1 MHVTHER
8 IEEIRDELFA
18 HDIPPLPDDAMLCWH
33 DDDVYKYFESNGA
46 HRPLSGFP
54 TEVVAEEVLAPQPPP
69 PPPPP
74 SGAGTYRVVYKPR
87 VAVRNQKEL
96 TATLIGSRNAGATV
110 SGVVDNG
117 WLHLDAGGFI
127 MLSHP
132 ELGTLLERVDNE
144 TATAPPSKPVASS
157 PTAATRLSLQKNVFG
172 EVKTQRKAC
181 GANLKITD
189 AAGASRDA
197 LFDHFVRQELLFDF
211 QENFRAQGIPNLM
224 YNTDEATDTECVMWC
239 QMGGQLGP
247 LPCKKGQR
255 KLVPGGVRQRVET
268 LGGLRCL
275 VAEKEEGSDEPPLLL
290 VVLAHGIHVLGDDL
304 YGLAYHLA
312 RRRVRFVL
320 PGAPELSS
328 EGRPEAMMRTP
339 RQWFGWSPEDPQP
352 TLVPRL
358 SAAARQLA
366 TCVLAAQ
373 AAAPGAK
380 LVLGGFS
387 QGAAVALRAATF
399 EERLLPRPAAVIQLA
414 AQAPHADLPPSVLDG
429 VLVLVAAGTEDSIAP
444 VASAEKL
451 LAACTAAGA
460 LAEPLLRY
468 EGAHEVTSDV
478 ALAIGVLLDRLAE
491 ADEPNSRALV

>member
-1 MHVTHER
+1 MPVTHER

-18 HDIPPLPDDAMLCWH
+18 HDIEPLPDAAMLCWH
-33 DDDVYKYFESNGA
+33 ADDVYKYFESNGA
-46 HRPLSGFP
+46 HRP
-54 TEVVAEEVLAPQPPP
+54 TEVVAEEVLAPPPP
-69 PPPPP
+69 PLPPPP
-74 SGAGTYRVVYKPR
+74 SGAGTYRVVYKSR
-87 VAVRNQKEL
+87 VAVRNQKKL
-96 TATLIGSRNAGATV
+96 TADLIGSRNAGATV
-110 SGVVDNG
+110 CGAVEDG
-117 WLHLDAGGFI
+117 WLHLDAGGGFI
-127 MLSHP
+127 MLTHP
-132 ELGTLLERVDNE
+132 EFGTLLERVDNE
-144 TATAPPSKPVASS
+144 TATPPPSKPVASS
-157 PTAATRLSLQKNVFG
+157 PTAATRQSLLKNVFG

-211 QENFRAQGIPNLM
+211 QEKFRAQGIPNLM

-255 KLVPGGVRQRVET
+255 KPAPGGVRQRVET
-268 LGGLRCL
+268 FGGLRCL
-275 VAEKEEGSDEPPLLL
+275 VAEKEDGSDEPPLLL

-339 RQWFGWSPEDPQP
+339 LQWFGWSPEDTPS
-352 TLVPRL
+352 TLSPRL
-358 SAAARQLA
+358 SASARQLA
-366 TCVLAAQ
+366 ACVLAAQ

-387 QGAAVALRAATF
+387 QGAAVALRAATL
-399 EERLLPRPAAVIQLA
+399 EEQLLTRPAALIQLA
-414 AQAPHADLPPSVLDG
+414 AQAPLADLPPGDLDG

-451 LAACTAAGA
+451 LAACTAAGGR
-460 LAEPLLRY
+460 AEPLLRY
-468 EGAHEVTSDV
+468 EGAHEVTPDM
-478 ALAIGVLLDRLAE
+478 ALGIGGLLDRLAGGGAE
-491 ADEPNSRALV
+491 EPN